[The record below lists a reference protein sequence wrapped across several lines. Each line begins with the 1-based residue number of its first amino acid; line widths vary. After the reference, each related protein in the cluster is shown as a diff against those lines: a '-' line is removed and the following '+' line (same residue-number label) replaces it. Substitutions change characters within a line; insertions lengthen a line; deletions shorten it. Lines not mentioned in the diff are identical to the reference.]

1 MRLRCATASSGCAC
15 SVHALRLDIV
25 GERFNRFMT
34 LLEPSDYQPK
44 AASVFIS
51 VVSEVSQLLPDVQL
65 EHIGASAITG
75 AMSKGD
81 LDICVLVAPQAHAQ
95 AVQAL
100 QAAGYAIKTD
110 TLRTPALCMLLSPRT
125 DMDVA
130 LQVVARGSEFEF
142 FLHFRDALRAD
153 PDLVEQYNQLKTR
166 FATRGE
172 ERYRAEKSR
181 FITAVLTAHA
191 R

>member
-1 MRLRCATASSGCAC
+1 LRQSGGIANKKVDEIIRFLKLSSAS
-15 SVHALRLDIV
+15 
-25 GERFNRFMT
+25 
-34 LLEPSDYQPK
+34 
-44 AASVFIS
+44 ASVFDS
-51 VVSEVSQLLPDVQL
+51 VSSEVSHLLPDVQI
-65 EHIGASAITG
+65 EHIGASAIPG
-75 AMSKGD
+75 AVSKGD

-95 AVQAL
+95 AVQVL
-100 QAAGYAIKTD
+100 EAASYAIKAD
-110 TLRTPALCMLLSPRT
+110 TLRTPALCMLLSPRA

-130 LQVVARGSEFEF
+130 LQVVAKGSEFEF

-153 PDLVEQYNQLKTR
+153 PALVEQYNQLKTR
-166 FATRGE
+166 FATSGE